1 MARLGLWSRRMA
13 ALLVVIA
20 VALAARMIGTAAMR
34 LPDGGVRP
42 VSSDSHY
49 YLRRIVA
56 TYQNFPQVPDV
67 DAGLG
72 CPDATVPPWPGGVER
87 LTAGLARLVVAPDAP
102 PREVERFAAWLPVA
116 AGVLAAA
123 AVCALAMAWLGTLAG
138 LLAGLLLALLPLH
151 IWYTAFAFIDHHM
164 LLTLWLAGLA
174 WAVDVLLRLP
184 GRRQAALLGVIL
196 ASGYALMTEA
206 WIAELVVTLAA
217 VLTAAT
223 AVPVGPMRRQVLRA
237 LLLAVVL
244 GALLATPAIVAA
256 PYFQHGLVAA
266 NAPSRFTLWLLGG
279 FSVAL
284 GAGWLAVGANAD
296 RRWRALCVAALV
308 GAGTIALVAVVD
320 PAMRQAFAAMLDFSG
335 RAGMVATIE
344 ESKPF
349 WRQPFPQPLIV
360 LGGAIVLLP
369 LLPLG
374 FSRLPPLR
382 RAWLTWLYIAT
393 AALALLQ
400 TRFGL
405 VFAVPYVLAWAGVL
419 TGQTPRFTKT
429 LAVIAALGALALVPP
444 LVTAEHWS
452 PHEESVWRTL
462 AWMQKSLPP
471 PEKTGQ
477 RCVLGPWDVG
487 HKILHVTG
495 QPVIASNFTEL
506 KERDAL
512 RDSMRVLLADDFRH
526 AEPLLQRRQVKWLWT
541 MATPWPVL
549 MANAEEI
556 GQPPPDLA
564 RARAYVGTRLLMD
577 AGTAHGDAAGTGTLR
592 RIHVSPLEL
601 PAMWHGQVQGPL
613 REIALFERVKGA
625 VLVGD
630 AHAGA
635 RVTATIE
642 VKHPGAPAFSFTQ
655 AGDAAADGHY
665 ALRVPYATTG
675 MPFGLVATSK
685 WRVTVAGGA
694 PGEVDVPESVV
705 QQGLE
710 VPVP

>member
-1 MARLGLWSRRMA
+1 
-13 ALLVVIA
+13 
-20 VALAARMIGTAAMR
+20 
-34 LPDGGVRP
+34 
-42 VSSDSHY
+42 
-49 YLRRIVA
+49 
-56 TYQNFPQVPDV
+56 
-67 DAGLG
+67 
-72 CPDATVPPWPGGVER
+72 
-87 LTAGLARLVVAPDAP
+87 
-102 PREVERFAAWLPVA
+102 
-116 AGVLAAA
+116 
-123 AVCALAMAWLGTLAG
+123 
-138 LLAGLLLALLPLH
+138 
-151 IWYTAFAFIDHHM
+151 
-164 LLTLWLAGLA
+164 
-174 WAVDVLLRLP
+174 
-184 GRRQAALLGVIL
+184 
-196 ASGYALMTEA
+196 MTEA

-564 RARAYVGTRLLMD
+564 RA
-577 AGTAHGDAAGTGTLR
+577 
-592 RIHVSPLEL
+592 
-601 PAMWHGQVQGPL
+601 PA
-613 REIALFERVKGA
+613 
-625 VLVGD
+625 
-630 AHAGA
+630 
-635 RVTATIE
+635 
-642 VKHPGAPAFSFTQ
+642 
-655 AGDAAADGHY
+655 
-665 ALRVPYATTG
+665 
-675 MPFGLVATSK
+675 
-685 WRVTVAGGA
+685 
-694 PGEVDVPESVV
+694 
-705 QQGLE
+705 
-710 VPVP
+710 